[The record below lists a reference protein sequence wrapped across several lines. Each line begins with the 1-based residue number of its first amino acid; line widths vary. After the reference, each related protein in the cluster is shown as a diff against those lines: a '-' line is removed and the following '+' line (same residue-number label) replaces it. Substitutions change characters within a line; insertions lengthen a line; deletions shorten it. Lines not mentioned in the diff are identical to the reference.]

1 MLATRLQFG
10 LVVRGRKKKG
20 RVAEPPPS
28 MIDQAVRSRGIE
40 DVGQCS
46 GYCRVKTS
54 NTNRWFA
61 AIQIVSQMLGLVFV
75 GVEAVGADFARI
87 WRTLC
92 QLRQTQEP
100 INGTMVR

>member
-1 MLATRLQFG
+1 M
-10 LVVRGRKKKG
+10 
-20 RVAEPPPS
+20 AEPPPS

-75 GVEAVGADFARI
+75 GVEAVGADLLAFGGRSASFAKR
-87 WRTLC
+87 RSFSHAH
-92 QLRQTQEP
+92 
-100 INGTMVR
+100 